1 MIKVKILHHL
11 RSFFFFVWLFWCTFQ
26 HGAAARITAG
36 GQVCPPRLVGSCA
49 TARMPIG
56 SRVRHWV
63 ARSNPLERTQPSSQ
77 RFGVKGLGN
86 VAWSRLNMCHPHRGS
101 MDAWQA
107 QAMAERFETRCET
120 KRPQMECDGVRSR
133 PFGDSSRCELSE
145 KPQCEGQFSIFF
157 LPLSSQLP
165 WSCMAAPLD
174 STASFW
180 STCYAGALSQP
191 QWWMWVGIL
200 GCLK

>member
-1 MIKVKILHHL
+1 LSPKIG
-11 RSFFFFVWLFWCTFQ
+11 W
-26 HGAAARITAG
+26 I
-36 GQVCPPRLVGSCA
+36 VCHRQPQCF
-49 TARMPIG
+49 PIG
-56 SRVRHWV
+56 
-63 ARSNPLERTQPSSQ
+63 L
-77 RFGVKGLGN
+77 
-86 VAWSRLNMCHPHRGS
+86 
-101 MDAWQA
+101 
-107 QAMAERFETRCET
+107 CET
-120 KRPQMECDGVRSR
+120 LGSTVQPIWTDTTIKPEVWGPGVRERGVVKAQHVPPPQGFHGCLASTSHGWAIWDKMRNKTTADGVWWSAVTAIWR
-133 PFGDSSRCELSE
+133 FIEMWTEWKTTMWGLI
-145 KPQCEGQFSIFF
+145 FYFF